1 MTGVRSRLWAAG
13 AAVWTGVFIVLAYI
27 IFDPQLWYML
37 VVASGGVLALFA
49 ASVGA
54 DGRRGRTALLVA
66 MGILVVAAILG
77 GFQAGPVLLPAIV
90 SCALGVRN
98 STANPREIVSR

>member
-13 AAVWTGVFIVLAYI
+13 AAVWAGVFIVLAYI

-37 VVASGGVLALFA
+37 VVASGGLLALFA

-54 DGRRGRTALLVA
+54 AGRGRTALLVA

-98 STANPREIVSR
+98 ATANPREIVSR

>member
-13 AAVWTGVFIVLAYI
+13 AAVWTVVFIVLAYI

-37 VVASGGVLALFA
+37 VVTIGGALALFA

-54 DGRRGRTALLVA
+54 AGRGRTALLVA
-66 MGILVVAAILG
+66 MGTLVVAAILG

-90 SCALGVRN
+90 SCALGVKT
-98 STANPREIVSR
+98 STANAPEIVRR

>member
-37 VVASGGVLALFA
+37 VVASGGALALFA

-54 DGRRGRTALLVA
+54 AGRGRTALLVA

-90 SCALGVRN
+90 SCALAVRN
-98 STANPREIVSR
+98 STANPRETVRR